1 MIVSNTTPLS
11 NLIQL
16 QLLTLLGGLWDA
28 VSIPMAVQQE
38 LERGSAFLGN
48 WQDAEG
54 ASAIEV
60 LELSEDP
67 LTQQLLLS
75 LHLGEAEALTLAIRE
90 RASLFLCDD
99 LDARMV
105 ANHHGIPVTGT
116 LGILVKAKQ
125 ESLILEVSPYLE
137 RLRQDIRFWFTDE
150 LYRQIQELANEG

>member
-16 QLLTLLGGLWDA
+16 QLLTLLGDLWGV
-28 VSIPMAVQQE
+28 VSIPMAVQHE

-54 ASAIEV
+54 ASAIQVREV
-60 LELSEDP
+60 PSDP
-67 LTQQLLLS
+67 LTQQFLLS

-90 RASLFLCDD
+90 HVSLFLCDD
-99 LDARMV
+99 LDARRA

-116 LGILVKAKQ
+116 LGLLLKAKQ
-125 ESLILEVSPYLE
+125 EGLIPEVLPYLE
-137 RLRQDIRFWFTDE
+137 RLRQEVRFWFTDD
-150 LYRQIQELANEG
+150 LYRQLQELANES